1 MGRRKLRIMISSR
14 CDDRFP
20 AIGEGQITLTAIR
33 RQLKH
38 DIETA
43 EIFGKAIFEVWI
55 NEDEPPE
62 PGSQDSWDLCIEQA
76 READLLLVLY
86 NGNAGWSLNK
96 GDIGI
101 CHAEMM
107 TAFSE
112 SPGKVSVLS
121 LLAKDKQ
128 LRPSAPQDLRFQ
140 AYVDQ
145 ANLFR
150 GSAASTVDGVLQE
163 ARKAIRESLLNIAHQ
178 GAREVKRSRY
188 NTGAAL
194 DWSRMDFVARQSAM
208 RDVLSEALSARGK
221 SASEGD
227 GLIVQLS
234 GRQVLFLP
242 SAIPAAMTVAAARE
256 MVGQPFLKDYRAV
269 PQLKGSVAGPVHVI
283 ACHRSVTESQ
293 AMQLLGFPDATIVPG
308 AFGVY
313 VADNIQKIQLC
324 FIANCRDDSSTRH
337 GLQKLFD
344 WLSQTGEEAHLLERA
359 ISRSKIVSAIAK
371 EASRA

>member
-1 MGRRKLRIMISSR
+1 MGRRKVRIMISSR

-20 AIGEGQITLTAIR
+20 ATGEEQTTLTAIR
-33 RQLKH
+33 RQLKK
-38 DIETA
+38 DIESA
-43 EIFGKAIFEVWI
+43 AIFGKEIFEVWI
-55 NEDEPPE
+55 NEDEPSE

-128 LRPSAPQDLRFQ
+128 LRPSTPQDVRFQ

-150 GSAASTVDGVLQE
+150 GSAAGKVDAVLQE
-163 ARKAIRESLLNIAHQ
+163 ARKAVRESLLNIAHQ

-194 DWSRMDFVARQSAM
+194 DWTRMDFVTRQTAM
-208 RDVLSEALSARGK
+208 RNVLSEALSARGT

-234 GRQVLFLP
+234 GRKVLFLP

-256 MVGQPFLKDYRAV
+256 MVGQPFLKDYRAA

-308 AFGVY
+308 SFGIY

-324 FIANCRDDSSTRH
+324 LIANCRDESSTRH

-344 WLSQTGEEAHLLERA
+344 WLGQTGEDAHLLERA

-371 EASRA
+371 EAVRA